1 VAGSPYAAGMTLGER
16 FAAALAAKDSDAL
29 REMLADDVD
38 FKGLTPRKFWEASNP
53 DEVLEVL
60 FGSWFEDEDR
70 IQRAA
75 SIDQGDDVGEV
86 KRVGYRL
93 EIDTPSGPHVVE
105 QQVYYR
111 DHEDKLDYLRVV
123 CSGYQPTS

>member
-1 VAGSPYAAGMTLGER
+1 MTLGER

-29 REMLADDVD
+29 RAMLADDVD

-70 IQRAA
+70 IRQGA
-75 SIDQGDDVGEV
+75 SIDEGDDVGDV
-86 KRVGYRL
+86 KRVGYRF
-93 EIDTPSGPHVVE
+93 EIDTPSGPHLVE

-111 DHEDKLDYLRVV
+111 DDGDKLGYLRVV
-123 CSGYQPTS
+123 CSGFQPTS